1 MSVFEDYGMP
11 WNNLASDRLMAAA
24 EWREYWGS
32 VLTDGVVF
40 EAANQLK
47 VSEAST
53 PAKSVVVDT
62 GTVSIQGIGRKLT
75 PAQTITI
82 ADNASGNP
90 RIDRIVARADYTNR
104 LIEFDVL
111 QGTPAA
117 SPTAPVLTQT
127 STTYEIAL
135 AQVAVANGF
144 TTITDA
150 NITDEREFAKTVG
163 QARFESENDLNQYS
177 RDVTAVDASGNPTT
191 VEYDRSDATLAVKR
205 IYSNAD
211 VNGRYQTATETFYET
226 DGTTVYKT
234 VTYTFTYLTN
244 GLIDTATRTVVY
256 A

>member
-11 WNNLASDRLMAAA
+11 WNSSGTDRQMAAA

-40 EAANQLK
+40 EAANQLR
-47 VSEAST
+47 VAEAST
-53 PAKSVVVDT
+53 PAKSAVVAT
-62 GTVSIQGIGRKLT
+62 GSVSIQGIGRKLAS
-75 PAQTITI
+75 AQTITI

-111 QGTPAA
+111 QGTAAA
-117 SPTAPVLTQT
+117 SPVAPTLTQT
-127 STTYEIAL
+127 AVTYEISL
-135 AQVAVANGF
+135 AQIAVANGF

-150 NITDEREFAKTVG
+150 NITDERDFAKTIG
-163 QARFESENDLNQYS
+163 QERFEAENDLNQYD

-191 VEYDRSDATLAVKR
+191 VEYDRADATLAVKR

-211 VNGRYQTATETFYET
+211 ANGRYQTATETFYES

-234 VTYTFTYLTN
+234 ITYTFTYLTS
-244 GLIDTATRTVVY
+244 GLIDTSSRTVVY